1 MGRTVYAY
9 VIKWQ
14 KCKNCGTEENP
25 VYMKN
30 QLCRNCDTSVRNTIK
45 FNGKIRYVTQSGANA
60 GTIVD

>member
-9 VIKWQ
+9 TMKWPPCK
-14 KCKNCGTEENP
+14 KCGEQENP

-30 QLCRNCDTSVRNTIK
+30 QHCRKCDASERELREFT
-45 FNGKIRYVTQSGANA
+45 GKVRYVTQSGANA